1 MNNIKL
7 DKNTLI
13 MLGNTV
19 SEILSK
25 ANVKEESILHI
36 KVDKHSFQKIDEDL
50 FYRNED
56 TNKEFQP
63 SENEII
69 LKFNNLLIFIDK
81 IN

>member
-25 ANVKEESILHI
+25 ANVKEESVLRI
-36 KVDKHSFQKIDEDL
+36 KVDNYSFQKIDEDL

-63 SENEII
+63 SENEIL

>member
-25 ANVKEESILHI
+25 ANVKEESMLHI

-63 SENEII
+63 SENEIL
-69 LKFNNLLIFIDK
+69 LKFDNLLIFIDK

>member
-1 MNNIKL
+1 MNVVNL
-7 DKNTLI
+7 SRDTLI
-13 MLGNTV
+13 DLGNTI

-36 KVDKHSFQKIDEDL
+36 KVDKDSFQKIDEDL
-50 FYRNED
+50 FYRNKD
-56 TNKEFQP
+56 KNKKFHP

>member
-1 MNNIKL
+1 MINIKL

-13 MLGNTV
+13 MLGNTI

-50 FYRNED
+50 FYRNE
-56 TNKEFQP
+56 NKNEEFQP
-63 SENEII
+63 SENEIQ

>member
-25 ANVKEESILHI
+25 ANVKEESMLHI

-63 SENEII
+63 SENEIL

>member
-25 ANVKEESILHI
+25 ANVKEESVLRI

-63 SENEII
+63 SENEIL

>member
-25 ANVKEESILHI
+25 ANVKEESMLHI

-63 SENEII
+63 SENEIL

-81 IN
+81 MN

>member
-25 ANVKEESILHI
+25 ANVKEESMLHI
-36 KVDKHSFQKIDEDL
+36 KVDKHSFQKI
-50 FYRNED
+50 
-56 TNKEFQP
+56 
-63 SENEII
+63 I
-69 LKFNNLLIFIDK
+69 
-81 IN
+81 

>member
-1 MNNIKL
+1 MSNIKL

-13 MLGNTV
+13 MLGNTI

-56 TNKEFQP
+56 KNKEFQP

-69 LKFNNLLIFIDK
+69 LKFNNLLIFINK

>member
-36 KVDKHSFQKIDEDL
+36 KVDEHSFQKIDEDL

-63 SENEII
+63 SENEIL

-81 IN
+81 ID

>member
-25 ANVKEESILHI
+25 ANVKEESMLHI

-63 SENEII
+63 SENEIL

-81 IN
+81 ID